1 MNKTARQ
8 KQRLETLIMKWV
20 EMIEL
25 RSVDGNRELLESHL
39 QQLMYDVDEEANT
52 QTITAYRRVMIDSDV
67 SIHLVH
73 DSEDVEK
80 SGGPLS
86 SLGVRLAS
94 ALKEFGLVNHSVW
107 IEMHTT

>member
-1 MNKTARQ
+1 MKW
-8 KQRLETLIMKWV
+8 LET
-20 EMIEL
+20 IEL
-25 RSVDGNRELLESHL
+25 RSVESNQELLESHL
-39 QQLMYDVDEEANT
+39 QQLMDEVGKKTST

-73 DSEDVEK
+73 DSEDVEN

-107 IEMHTT
+107 IEMHNT